1 MALRTLQSAFTG
13 EVSPSMYGR
22 IDNDK
27 YKTGLAV
34 CRNFICLPQG
44 PVQNRSGFEF
54 VRPAKYA
61 DKPSRLIAFEFSST
75 DTMILEFGHH
85 YIRFHSKGGTLLT
98 ESGAPYEIAT
108 PYISDDLF
116 VIHYAQSADVMTL
129 VHPSYPVK
137 ELRRH
142 GPYDWRLVDVVFQA
156 PLSPPTITQA
166 EYVANGNESDS
177 RFTYRYKVTAIED
190 TEEGQRESAPSQ
202 PASVSCNLWW
212 DNALNRLSWTAV
224 PGASRYRVYKSTA
237 GVFGY
242 IGETEST
249 SFEDNRIDAD
259 DGITPPR
266 YDALFSTRAISSVT
280 VLNGGSG
287 YAITGKVRNAYI
299 DKEGLPGTEHLG
311 FCSYITGGSTNYPA
325 YPEITAK
332 VLDHGSG
339 TGAEVSLELVKR
351 QWYDYSSSD
360 NGDTYTWYST
370 VYVTGFKLTKQG
382 SGYSSP
388 YIQFYKDGTAVNAFE
403 VYGVNGPNSLIVIQG
418 LATSRFAKAEL
429 STDEGEISLQV
440 SDSTGSGAQL
450 TPVVSNGK
458 ITAVQV
464 NYGGADYTNPT
475 VSVSSSQ
482 GSGASFSVKVSEGAS
497 APSAV
502 AYFEQRKCYAG
513 SVARPQFVWM
523 TRSGTENDMAYH
535 IPVLD
540 DDRIKFKIAA
550 QKVSRIKHLVP
561 LSQLLALSESAI
573 FRLSPAN
580 SDIITP
586 ESVSAKPQV
595 YQGASEVQPLLI
607 KSNMIYVAERGGH
620 VIEMGYNW
628 QMGGFAVNDLC
639 VFAPHLFEKARVNDM
654 ALAMSPHPIIW
665 CAMSDGSLLG
675 LTYMPEQAVSAW
687 HRHDTEQGAFESVAV
702 VPEGDEDILYAVVRR
717 TINGQTVRYV
727 ERMHERLYKGL
738 DNCFHVDSGA
748 TYVGAE
754 IQTVTGLGHL
764 EGCEVAILADGAV
777 LPRRKVVDGKI
788 TLEVPAQK
796 IHIGLPITSELQTL
810 PLLVNLQDGSF
821 GRGHQK
827 NVNRVWMQVYQSSGI
842 FVGPSFEN
850 LTEAK
855 QRFDEPYGVPPE
867 PLSTEIDVPLP
878 GSWSPSGQ
886 LVLRQKDPLPLTLVG
901 ITCDLAQ

>member
-1 MALRTLQSAFTG
+1 MTIRTLQSAFTG

-54 VRPAKYA
+54 VRPTKYA

-75 DTMILEFGHH
+75 DTMILEFGHK

-98 ESGAPYEIAT
+98 DSGVPYEIAT
-108 PYISDDLF
+108 PYSSDDLF
-116 VIHYAQSADVMTL
+116 VIHYAQSADIMTL
-129 VHPSYPVK
+129 VHPNYPVK
-137 ELRRH
+137 ELRRY

-166 EYVANGNESDS
+166 EYVPNGNESDS

-202 PASVSCNLWW
+202 AASVSCNLWW

-224 PGASRYRVYKSTA
+224 SGASRYRVYKSTA

-242 IGETEST
+242 IGETEAT

-266 YDALFSTRAISSVT
+266 YDALFSQ
-280 VLNGGSG
+280 G
-287 YAITGKVRNAYI
+287 
-299 DKEGLPGTEHLG
+299 
-311 FCSYITGGSTNYPA
+311 NY
-325 YPEITAK
+325 
-332 VLDHGSG
+332 
-339 TGAEVSLELVKR
+339 
-351 QWYDYSSSD
+351 
-360 NGDTYTWYST
+360 
-370 VYVTGFKLTKQG
+370 
-382 SGYSSP
+382 
-388 YIQFYKDGTAVNAFE
+388 
-403 VYGVNGPNSLIVIQG
+403 
-418 LATSRFAKAEL
+418 
-429 STDEGEISLQV
+429 
-440 SDSTGSGAQL
+440 
-450 TPVVSNGK
+450 
-458 ITAVQV
+458 
-464 NYGGADYTNPT
+464 
-475 VSVSSSQ
+475 
-482 GSGASFSVKVSEGAS
+482 
-497 APSAV
+497 PSAV
-502 AYFEQRKCYAG
+502 TYFEQRKCFAG
-513 SVARPQFVWM
+513 TIAKPQFVWM

-535 IPVLD
+535 IPVVD

-550 QKVSRIKHLVP
+550 QKVSRVKHLVP
-561 LSQLLALSESAI
+561 LSQLLSLSESAI

-639 VFAPHLFEKARVNDM
+639 VFAPHLFEQARVNDM
-654 ALAMSPHPIIW
+654 ALALSPHPIIW

-687 HRHDTEQGAFESVAV
+687 HRHDTENGAFESVAV
-702 VPEGDEDILYAVVRR
+702 VPEGDEDTLYAVVRR
-717 TINGQTVRYV
+717 KINGQTVRYV

-738 DNCFHVDSGA
+738 ENCFHVDCGA
-748 TYVGAE
+748 TYEGAE

-764 EGCEVAILADGAV
+764 EGFEVAILADGAV
-777 LPRRKVVDGKI
+777 LPRRKVVGGKI

-827 NVNRVWMQVYQSSGI
+827 NVNRVWLQVYQSSGI

-855 QRFDEPYGVPPE
+855 QRFAEPYGVPPE
-867 PLSTEIDVPLP
+867 PLSTEVDVPLP
-878 GSWSPSGQ
+878 GSWNASGQ
-886 LVLRQKDPLPLTLVG
+886 LVLQQKDPLPLTLVG